1 MKKRI
6 LVFAAMFFVMLGI
19 AFAPAKT
26 TEARSI
32 KNVKTLTGKFYSV
45 KNRTRIKVVKGKVR
59 INSYLGEYVR
69 NDGKDERE
77 GKVKRTFKTA
87 KNVKYLY
94 GWEVNE
100 LNTNHK
106 ISRKAFVKRYKEK
119 EFGSIAYTFK
129 NGKITKIK
137 IVYD

>member
-19 AFAPAKT
+19 AFAPART
-26 TEARSI
+26 TEAKSI
-32 KNVKTLTGKFYSV
+32 KNIKTLSGKFYSV
-45 KNRTRIKVVKGKVR
+45 KDHTRLKVGKGKVR
-59 INSYLGEYVR
+59 INAYLGEYVR
-69 NDGKDERE
+69 KDGKEERE

-87 KNVKYLY
+87 KNVKFYY

-100 LNTNHK
+100 MITNHK
-106 ISRKAFVKRYKEK
+106 ISRKAFITHYKVNEY
-119 EFGSIAYTFK
+119 GSIAYTFK
-129 NGKITKIK
+129 NGKITKMK